1 MEHFARE
8 VGRALRRARLQRGM
22 TLNDLADAS
31 ADRFRPTSV
40 AGYERGERKIT
51 LVRFCELCRLLDVR
65 PERVLGEILRSVEGR
80 AAPEIDLS
88 SIEGARTEES
98 DLISGFVR
106 QVLAQRGE
114 RGTERI
120 TIRAG
125 DVEVLASAAGRRP
138 DELMDVQRPGR
149 RRPRRTEGSAGD
161 VTQTPREPTS

>member
-1 MEHFARE
+1 VEPFARE

-22 TLNDLADAS
+22 TLNDLAEAS

-51 LVRFCELCRLLDVR
+51 VVRFCELCRLLEVR
-65 PERVLGEILRSVEGR
+65 PERVLGEILRSIEGR
-80 AAPEIDLS
+80 AALEIDLS
-88 SIEGARTEES
+88 SVEGARTEEG

-114 RGTERI
+114 RDTERI

-138 DELMDVQRPGR
+138 EELMDILRAGR
-149 RRPRRTEGSAGD
+149 RRTRPEESAGD